1 MTWHFSIIDWHNNR
15 LSISL
20 VGFFKPQDKLPVG
33 ALFVCGYF
41 TNWCLMP
48 FFVGGR
54 KVASKTKPK
63 SSQRTC
69 LSCLPVCLFCFS
81 PEPSHEEV
89 FASWRPAD
97 LVWILSCFSS
107 KNVSEG
113 IQSTSHWILNWGI
126 LRSKTFPTISF
137 GEKAWKQWTGGLPL
151 GFLCQ
156 KCFLCTKKEN
166 CLKIAQESKK
176 WTKLPLEQFW
186 PIRCRRGCKSE
197 EFTCWLRQTICQ
209 TEIMST
215 MWQL

>member
-33 ALFVCGYF
+33 LLFVCGYF

-54 KVASKTKPK
+54 KVASKTKSK
-63 SSQRTC
+63 SSQRTW

-89 FASWRPAD
+89 FASWRPR
-97 LVWILSCFSS
+97 LNFVLRFEQV
-107 KNVSEG
+107 NVSKVQVIEF
-113 IQSTSHWILNWGI
+113 WIGVSLSQK
-126 LRSKTFPTISF
+126 LFHF

-166 CLKIAQESKK
+166 CLKIAQDSKK
-176 WTKLPLEQFW
+176 
-186 PIRCRRGCKSE
+186 
-197 EFTCWLRQTICQ
+197 
-209 TEIMST
+209 
-215 MWQL
+215 